1 VPFQPRR
8 YALVSNAPGEGIREA
23 HAHRVCHQFLV
34 CVKGSLTVVTDNGR
48 QRDVIVLDR
57 PHLGLYVPPLVWCT
71 QSQYSD
77 DALLLV
83 FVSHAYDASDDI
95 RDYGKFLNLVRV
107 HDAEAAERWLP
118 PRRAA

>member
-1 VPFQPRR
+1 MSPSE
-8 YALVSNAPGEGIREA
+8 LEIDSKLD
-23 HAHRVCHQFLV
+23 HA
-34 CVKGSLTVVTDNGR
+34 SPVVVRNRPLDVLLIEDN
-48 QRDVIVLDR
+48 
-57 PHLGLYVPPLVWCT
+57 
-71 QSQYSD
+71 SD